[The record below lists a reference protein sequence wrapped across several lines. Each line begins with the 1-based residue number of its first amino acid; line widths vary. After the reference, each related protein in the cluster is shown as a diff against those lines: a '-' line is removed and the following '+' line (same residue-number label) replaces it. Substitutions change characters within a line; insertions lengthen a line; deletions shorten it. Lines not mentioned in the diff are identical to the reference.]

1 MSDTT
6 KLKAQVSIWEE
17 EDPELFSIL
26 SPLDRGARSR
36 AIRQMLRSAALINKG
51 VYVLAGSPA
60 ASFSDLSAT
69 QGHVG
74 ASSASSMHHLHAG
87 QTSTTIGRATPRPK
101 ISAPISGFPTPKMS
115 SIHES

>member
-6 KLKAQVSIWEE
+6 TLKAQVSIWEE
-17 EDPELFSIL
+17 EDPELYSLL

-36 AIRQMLRSAALINKG
+36 TIRQMLRSALLINKG
-51 VYVLAGSPA
+51 VYVLAGSPTV
-60 ASFSDLSAT
+60 SFSDGHAT
-69 QGHVG
+69 QGHAG
-74 ASSASSMHHLHAG
+74 AFSVSSLSHQHAG
-87 QTSTTIGRATPRPK
+87 QTSNTIGRATPRPK